1 MQAINKTAHI
11 GGDRAGSVFRLYM
24 GGSAI
29 VTWFLAGEP
38 KTMLSLASLA
48 APGTLLIWCLMFI
61 GMAAMV
67 DAVVNDFMP
76 ERFHW
81 KSAVKQRHFI
91 LSGMA
96 FCYVAQLYVAFS
108 TVHSTGMLLYYL
120 WNASAIMFISFVD
133 AHQRSKDATCV
144 ITCT

>member
-1 MQAINKTAHI
+1 MKTITNAAHL
-11 GGDRAGSVFRLYM
+11 GSDRAGSVFRLYM

-38 KTMLSLASLA
+38 KTMMSLA
-48 APGTLLIWCLMFI
+48 ALTTPGNLLIWCLAII
-61 GMAAMV
+61 GVAAMV
-67 DAVVNDFMP
+67 DALVNDFMP
-76 ERFHW
+76 QRFHW
-81 KSAVKQRHFI
+81 KAAVMQRHFI
-91 LSGMA
+91 LSAMA

-108 TVHSTGMLLYYL
+108 AMRTTGLLLYYL

-144 ITCT
+144 ITCS